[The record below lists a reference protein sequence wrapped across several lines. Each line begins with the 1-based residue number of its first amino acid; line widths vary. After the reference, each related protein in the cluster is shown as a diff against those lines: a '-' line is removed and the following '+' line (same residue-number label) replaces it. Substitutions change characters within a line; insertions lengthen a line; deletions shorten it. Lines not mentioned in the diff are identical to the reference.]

1 MIENLNKKRYRLETI
16 TIEKVSANYFL
27 TKNYVRQIEIHYLGK
42 ENKADVVQILTRD
55 YSFSNEDNS
64 EGKLIK
70 QISYLFDEVELSID
84 IEGTMLKVLN
94 KEKLQTR
101 WKQIQIKLMEF
112 HKGSVIENYF
122 QQITELL
129 KNEQEL
135 ISFLE
140 GYNMFGL
147 LFNGLWSRNNQIKTK
162 LTKEGYTQMMIPEI
176 VDGKLRQKIIMRDT
190 NNVQIDDFKG
200 INFYTQ
206 NTLEES
212 YIEIQENNHHFKY
225 SLLWIG

>member
-1 MIENLNKKRYRLETI
+1 M
-16 TIEKVSANYFL
+16 
-27 TKNYVRQIEIHYLGK
+27 
-42 ENKADVVQILTRD
+42 
-55 YSFSNEDNS
+55 
-64 EGKLIK
+64 
-70 QISYLFDEVELSID
+70 FDEVELSID
-84 IEGTMLKVLN
+84 IEGTILKVLN